1 MNLPG
6 LLDFNDLLYFTFLRD
21 MKEIQL
27 PAASVVCFVLFRVC
41 NM

>member
-6 LLDFNDLLYFTFLRD
+6 LLDFIDLFTFLRD

-27 PAASVVCFVLFRVC
+27 SAASAVCFVLSL
-41 NM
+41 